1 MNRPLA
7 AALAAIAAF
16 FGLGAARAMAP
27 MATPAQPPAEPPAPE
42 PSAPEQAATQWPG
55 LAALLP
61 AASMPATGYT
71 APDVEAV
78 NIRAFGQAVALAEGT
93 AKGPNQG
100 YDVLFGWPMKGRTF
114 DAAAAAD
121 HPRIRFYEQADEFL
135 ANGKKDFTTAAGRY
149 QITQTTYDDMRRRY
163 GIPPGFTPALQERH
177 FEALLAETGAL
188 KHVKAGRIPTAIVRA
203 RSRWASLPGAN
214 TPQPQRSEQYVLA
227 AYTAAGGTL
236 A

>member
-1 MNRPLA
+1 MRDYRFDFANGTTDLVETMSVRTGYVRFYELLSGGGIDPRIRVESMGGGWGVVLRPGQGFRL
-7 AALAAIAAF
+7 
-16 FGLGAARAMAP
+16 
-27 MATPAQPPAEPPAPE
+27 PAEE
-42 PSAPEQAATQWPG
+42 AAGVVVT
-55 LAALLP
+55 
-61 AASMPATGYT
+61 
-71 APDVEAV
+71 
-78 NIRAFGQAVALAEGT
+78 NISGT

-114 DAAAAAD
+114 DANAAAD

-149 QITQTTYDDMRRRY
+149 QETASTYDAIRRRY
-163 GIPPGFTPALQERH
+163 GIPPGFTPELQERH
-177 FEALLAETGAL
+177 FEALLADSGAL
-188 KHVKAGRIPTAIVRA
+188 AHVKAGRIPQAIARA
-203 RSRWASLPGAN
+203 RDTWASLPGAK